1 MASVSDLRTGI
12 ADAMGAISGLR
23 TSSTVPDNPRPPIGI
38 VMPERIAYDLNARR
52 GADTY
57 FFTVLLIVSRADDRA
72 AQNNLD
78 AYLVGDGSVKAAI
91 EADRTLG
98 GVANT
103 CRVTEMSSYSSL
115 PIGDVLY
122 LAAQFTVEVVA

>member
-1 MASVSDLRTGI
+1 MASVSALRTGL
-12 ADAMGAISGLR
+12 AEAMGAISGLR
-23 TSSTVPDNPRPPIGI
+23 TSSTVPDNPRPPIDI
-38 VMPERIAYDLNARR
+38 VMPDRIAYDLNARR
-52 GADTY
+52 GADTFY
-57 FFTVLLIVSRADDRA
+57 FTVILIVSRADDRA

-78 AYLVGDGSVKAAI
+78 AFLTGSGSVKAAI
-91 EADRTLG
+91 ESDRTLG

-103 CRVTEMSSYSSL
+103 CRVTEMASYSSL